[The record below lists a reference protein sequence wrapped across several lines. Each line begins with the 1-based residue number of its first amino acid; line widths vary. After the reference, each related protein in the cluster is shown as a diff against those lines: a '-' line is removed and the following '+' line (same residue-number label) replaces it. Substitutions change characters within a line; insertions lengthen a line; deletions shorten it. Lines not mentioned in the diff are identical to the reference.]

1 MAYVPANLQ
10 LLKGTGPNGTQLWTL
25 KGIDAIAT
33 VRAANFISDGAAR
46 GFRIGDQLIYTDTVT
61 PLTSLSSVTVVTA
74 GSGVTMV
81 A

>member
-25 KGIDAIAT
+25 KGVDAIAT
-33 VRAANFISDGAAR
+33 VRGAGFISDALIR
-46 GFRIGDQLIYTDTVT
+46 GFRIGDQLIYSDTAT
-61 PLTSLSSVTVVTA
+61 PLTSLATVTVVASTGA
-74 GSGVTMV
+74 TLV